1 VPTTAHVI
9 YIPVI
14 LLLGIVLGFIWGAKV
29 TKEAYMLAQ
38 KAAEERVRKRAERA
52 AERAAATEKSETPPQ
67 S

>member
-29 TKEAYMLAQ
+29 TKEAYMLAA

-52 AERAAATEKSETPPQ
+52 AERAAAAEKSETPPQ

>member
-1 VPTTAHVI
+1 VPPSSHVI

-29 TKEAYMLAQ
+29 TKEAYMIAQ
-38 KAAEERVRKRAERA
+38 KNAEERVRKRAERA
-52 AERAAATEKSETPPQ
+52 AAAEKAKTSAETPPQ